1 MATTAQ
7 ASIPVTPVTLAR
19 PKQAAEHFQVT
30 TMTLYRWSKQPGF
43 PRPLKRGQVVLYN
56 VAAIEVWLAGE
67 AA

>member
-1 MATTAQ
+1 MAITAQ
-7 ASIPVTPVTLAR
+7 VLPPATPVTLAR